1 MSGSR
6 LELAN
11 PDAYGSPREYIE
23 RHLAPAV
30 AELHRVTN
38 ELLTPGSTSA
48 EDAAVDMV
56 SEAGGIHWQQLD
68 KRLQDTAK
76 HVVFDGSTYFTLPK
90 DLLKSKQVK
99 VQLIA
104 TVYAHSVNKPGTVQ
118 FRLVRGDNG
127 EVINGSFFET
137 SSVAP
142 VTVSRDL
149 PFNEA
154 DHCIQ
159 PHRCTYFIVGRA
171 DKPGVFPVCRRFS
184 LSFVYI

>member
-1 MSGSR
+1 MSGAR

-11 PDAYGSPREYIE
+11 PDSYGSPRDYIE
-23 RHLAPAV
+23 KHLAPAV

-99 VQLIA
+99 VQLTA
-104 TVYAHSVNKPGTVQ
+104 TVYAHSTNKLGTVQ

-127 EVINGSFFET
+127 KPINDSYFLT
-137 SSVAP
+137 DSTVP
-142 VTVSRDL
+142 VTISRDL
-149 PFNEA
+149 PFGEL
-154 DHCIQ
+154 DHQ
-159 PHRCTYFIVGRA
+159 VHPYMCTYFIHGRA